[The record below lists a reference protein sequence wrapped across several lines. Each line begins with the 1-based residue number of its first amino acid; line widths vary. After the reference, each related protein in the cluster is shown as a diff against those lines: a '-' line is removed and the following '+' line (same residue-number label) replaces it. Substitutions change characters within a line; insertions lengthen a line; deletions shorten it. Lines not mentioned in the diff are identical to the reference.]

1 MPSASRHVLLLML
14 YVRLSVLPAPP
25 PVIVIP
31 PPPCA
36 AGKLSVRVLL
46 LNTTSIATLASA
58 SVLKRSP
65 GAEVNLQWST
75 VMFILVAAPEPGLP
89 KKKLSLAP
97 LLFAAG
103 LIAPKVEL
111 VTVNR
116 SMVPVLFTISTLSA
130 QPPLIKQ
137 LSIKE
142 VPSRLVT
149 FTASSPELLPL
160 DPLIVAY
167 WKVKPVT
174 LLPRMPKFWFVPLI
188 VIRRSV
194 IFVTLF
200 KKMAIP
206 CVLLPFAPL
215 LFAIVPPVLLPPSV
229 VLVPSPFTVKLP
241 LVLFREIPLLV
252 PPEVDTLVSAIARGV
267 VPVVLLILIAVPDP
281 VLMAP
286 LVVVIVLLFSVAFK
300 PV

>member
-1 MPSASRHVLLLML
+1 MPPFPPEFATPDTPVVLVSIKPWNVPAPPCLLTFISIPSASRHVLLLTL
-14 YVRLSVLPAPP
+14 YVRFSVLPAPP
-25 PVIVIP
+25 PVIVMP

-75 VMFILVAAPEPGLP
+75 VMFILVAAPEPGIP

-137 LSIKE
+137 LSISALPRRF
-142 VPSRLVT
+142 VI
-149 FTASSPELLPL
+149 FIASSPEVLPFE
-160 DPLIVAY
+160 PAMVAY
-167 WKVKPVT
+167 CSVKVLT
-174 LLPRMPKFWFVPLI
+174 LVVPSTPKFWLVPLI

-194 IFVTLF
+194 MLVTLF
-200 KKMAIP
+200 KKMAMP
-206 CVLLPFAPL
+206 CELLPFAPL
-215 LFAIVPPVLLPPSV
+215 LLAMVPPVL
-229 VLVPSPFTVKLP
+229 
-241 LVLFREIPLLV
+241 
-252 PPEVDTLVSAIARGV
+252 
-267 VPVVLLILIAVPDP
+267 
-281 VLMAP
+281 
-286 LVVVIVLLFSVAFK
+286 
-300 PV
+300 